1 MNDEQ
6 AMRVALTGQ
15 LQTMERKEFPGW
27 LEKRGLAW
35 AARLDAADVLVVGDD
50 PTETRVREAEA
61 RGVRTVSW
69 DDFRQEVEGPDAE
82 VEGPDAEEEEKEA
95 GSGLAELLAALRPD
109 ASVLTGLSFDDFG
122 TPQAED
128 ETASQAEVS
137 PSEVPEAEALP
148 SVYCGE
154 DTVRIADLV
163 LPRRVGQARAQ
174 RMDALPGY
182 TLDAKTVAMLRHIA
196 RAVLLAHPCLLEGET
211 ATSKTSAVMAVA
223 ALAGHRV
230 LRLNLNGQSDTSE
243 LIGRYVPCEGG
254 GTGAPGWRFQWGV
267 IPQAMRDGCWVIL
280 DELNLAA
287 PSVLERLNPV
297 LERAPS
303 LVLSEGD
310 GTHIG
315 PGGDVPVHPDFR
327 LFATMNPAEYEGRA
341 VLSPA
346 FRDRWVAT
354 WQAEAPGELEYR
366 QYLER
371 AAYGVQ
377 PTVRVGARVYRGPCA
392 DDGVDTA
399 GLVGDADPAL
409 AASPYLAALLPKLA
423 KLHAGVVAMAAARG
437 GRGPALGVSQREGYV
452 FSRRALGAVLD
463 ALRSL
468 RRVDAR
474 GGVVDFASD
483 PEAVV
488 QEALDSVYLHRL
500 RTPED
505 RAAVLGLMRAIG
517 LRGAGAAVRTSGPQ
531 DARA

>member
-1 MNDEQ
+1 MPRVNDEQ

-27 LEKRGLAW
+27 LEKHGHAW
-35 AARLDAADVLVVGDD
+35 ATRLDAADVLVVGDD
-50 PTETRVREAEA
+50 PTEARVREAEA
-61 RGVRTVSW
+61 RGLRTVTW

-82 VEGPDAEEEEKEA
+82 AEGGECPNMAR
-95 GSGLAELLAALRPD
+95 LRAAWRPD
-109 ASVLTGLSFDDFG
+109 TPVLAGLNFDDFG
-122 TPQAED
+122 ATEAVA
-128 ETASQAEVS
+128 ETACEVP
-137 PSEVPEAEALP
+137 PSEVPEAEAMP

-154 DTVRIADLV
+154 DAVRIADLV
-163 LPRRVGQARAQ
+163 LPRRAGQARAQ

-196 RAVLLAHPCLLEGET
+196 RAVLLAQPCLLEGET
-211 ATSKTSAVMAVA
+211 ATSKTSAVMFVA
-223 ALAGHRV
+223 ALTGHRV
-230 LRLNLNGQSDTSE
+230 MRLNLNGQTDTSE

-254 GTGAPGWRFQWGV
+254 GTGAPGWRFQRGV

-287 PSVLERLNPV
+287 PSVLERLNSV
-297 LERAPS
+297 LERCPS

-310 GTHIG
+310 GTTLG
-315 PGGDVPVHPDFR
+315 LGGDLPVHPDFR
-327 LFATMNPAEYEGRA
+327 LFATMNPPEYAGRSE
-341 VLSPA
+341 LSPA
-346 FRDRWVAT
+346 LRDRWVAT

-371 AAYGVQ
+371 VAFGVQ
-377 PTVRVGARVYRGPCA
+377 PTVRLGGRVYRGPC
-392 DDGVDTA
+392 DGDGLEGV
-399 GLVGDADPAL
+399 GLVGDPDPAL
-409 AASPYLAALLPKLA
+409 TASPHLAALLPKLA

-437 GRGPALGVSQREGYV
+437 GRGPALGASQREGYV

-463 ALRSL
+463 ALRAL
-468 RRVDAR
+468 RLVDAG
-474 GGVVDFASD
+474 GGVVDFASA

-517 LRGAGAAVRTSGPQ
+517 LRGASPGPRASASQ
-531 DARA
+531 AARA